1 MSDKDIF
8 TQDELNNLEVNE
20 TISLQQEVQNL
31 AILAKNEL
39 GDLVFRVGVSHLKTS
54 QCNHFRER
62 HSCQNIQIQNIKKSP
77 RRQFPS

>member
-39 GDLVFRVGVSHLKTS
+39 GIIEKDALDYSDKDAKR
-54 QCNHFRER
+54 
-62 HSCQNIQIQNIKKSP
+62 IKKRLDSLLLKIVTL
-77 RRQFPS
+77 RKSTEDK

>member
-39 GDLVFRVGVSHLKTS
+39 EIIEKDALDYSDKDAKR
-54 QCNHFRER
+54 
-62 HSCQNIQIQNIKKSP
+62 IKKRLDSLLLKIVTL
-77 RRQFPS
+77 RKSTEDK

>member
-39 GDLVFRVGVSHLKTS
+39 GIIEKDAMDYSDKYAKR
-54 QCNHFRER
+54 
-62 HSCQNIQIQNIKKSP
+62 IKKRLDSLLLKIVTL
-77 RRQFPS
+77 RKSTEDK